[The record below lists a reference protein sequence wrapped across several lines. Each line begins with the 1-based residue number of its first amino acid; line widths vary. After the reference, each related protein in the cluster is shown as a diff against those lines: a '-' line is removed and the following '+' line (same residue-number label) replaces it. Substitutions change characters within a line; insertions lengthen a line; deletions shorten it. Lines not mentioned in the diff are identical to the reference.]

1 MKPKYSIT
9 NDITRKLFL
18 SGIQAFDII
27 LSAHLDSIA
36 GNQALQCK
44 QFCKNCNTADQSQI
58 ATHTLTN
65 KPSHLTTSRFVEYD
79 VKN

>member
-44 QFCKNCNTADQSQI
+44 QFWKNCFI
-58 ATHTLTN
+58 
-65 KPSHLTTSRFVEYD
+65 
-79 VKN
+79 